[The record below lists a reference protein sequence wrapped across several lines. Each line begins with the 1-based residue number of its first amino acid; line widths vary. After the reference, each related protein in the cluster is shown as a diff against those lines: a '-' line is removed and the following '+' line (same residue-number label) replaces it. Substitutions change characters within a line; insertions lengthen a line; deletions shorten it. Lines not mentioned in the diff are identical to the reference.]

1 MTTVVLKWPN
11 KSPTDTATFVSSE
24 YGLDWSAFTSTETIV
39 NSLWNCSPS
48 FDASSATKNLINVFS
63 DIIQS
68 GKHTRIF
75 LGGGTANKSYKLT
88 NTVTLSG
95 GSALSRDVYISVK

>member
-11 KSPTDTATFVSSE
+11 KSPTDNANFISSE
-24 YGLDWSAFTSTETIV
+24 YGLDWSKFTSTETIV
-39 NSLWNCSPS
+39 NSLWSCSPS
-48 FDASSATKNLINVFS
+48 FDASSATKNLINIFS
-63 DIIQS
+63 DIVQS

-75 LGGGTANKSYKLT
+75 LGGGTANRSYKLT

-95 GSALSRDVYISVK
+95 GSTLNRDVYVSVK